1 MGTPLAYYVQPVI
14 RFIETP
20 VFTRQVVE
28 LMADA
33 EYSKL
38 QAALVLQPELGD
50 LIPGTAG
57 LRKIRWTEQARG
69 RGKRGGARVIY
80 YWQSSGSLIYFLL
93 AYSKTERDDLSA
105 EQKRTLKNLI
115 AEFK

>member
-1 MGTPLAYYVQPVI
+1 VI

-28 LMADA
+28 LMADT

-38 QAALVLQPELGD
+38 QAALALRPELGD
-50 LIPGTAG
+50 LIPETGG
-57 LRKIRWTEQARG
+57 LRKVRWTEQARG
-69 RGKRGGARVIY
+69 RGKRGGVRVIY
-80 YWQSSGSLIYFLL
+80 YWYRSDSLIYMLL
-93 AYSKTERDDLSA
+93 AYSKIERDDLST
-105 EQKRTLKNLI
+105 EQKRALKRLL